1 VYEMPKKQLIA
12 LATILVLL
20 LVTAQLA
27 LAQQDTTTPSQYS
40 ATPQQQYT
48 SGAPSSTG
56 GQTQPAAG
64 SQSSPS
70 AAGSSMHLNK
80 NNELVINCPTV
91 SSGSTQTDQQAA
103 QLCADSGYKP
113 ADSSG
118 GSTQYQ

>member
-1 VYEMPKKQLIA
+1 MPKKQLIA

-27 LAQQDTTTPSQYS
+27 LAQQDTTTPSQTS
-40 ATPQQQYT
+40 GTPQQQ
-48 SGAPSSTG
+48 
-56 GQTQPAAG
+56 QTQPAAG

-70 AAGSSMHLNK
+70 GTGASMRLNK
-80 NNELVINCPTV
+80 NNELLIDCPTV

-113 ADSSG
+113 ANTSG

>member
-1 VYEMPKKQLIA
+1 MPKKQLIA

-40 ATPQQQYT
+40 GTPQQQ
-48 SGAPSSTG
+48 
-56 GQTQPAAG
+56 QTQPAAG

-70 AAGSSMHLNK
+70 DAGSSMHLNK

-113 ADSSG
+113 ATSSG

>member
-1 VYEMPKKQLIA
+1 MYEMPKKQLIA

-40 ATPQQQYT
+40 GTPQQQ
-48 SGAPSSTG
+48 
-56 GQTQPAAG
+56 QTQPAAG
-64 SQSSPS
+64 GSQSSPS
-70 AAGSSMHLNK
+70 GTGASMRLNK
-80 NNELVINCPTV
+80 NNELIIDCPTV

-113 ADSSG
+113 ANSSG